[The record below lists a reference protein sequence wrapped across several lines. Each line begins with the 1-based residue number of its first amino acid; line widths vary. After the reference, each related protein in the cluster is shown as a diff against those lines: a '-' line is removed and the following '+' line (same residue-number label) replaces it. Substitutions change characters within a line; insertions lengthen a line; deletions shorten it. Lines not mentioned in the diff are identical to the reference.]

1 MMMCHRIWTGPAV
14 LLLAGAL
21 LTAISAD
28 QTARPSP
35 PAAIMDSS
43 HATLPPLPVMLAA
56 AEAHSPIL
64 KGQDAAIEITRLK
77 SKLTGQEW
85 LTYVKLSSNVMYGTN
100 DYFFLTQEFSGYN
113 LESKPYEVTRYSVGL
128 SLQLSLF
135 DLAKRSKTTQ
145 IARQEQVLA
154 EQRKQE
160 LIQALRQ
167 LVITQYY
174 DAKLSYDI
182 LNTRNEQKES
192 SLLQA
197 QMADI
202 KFQNNQMDFI
212 EYSKIIEFHN
222 QTMSDFQKAV
232 ADFELKFALLQ
243 ETAGINLRVP

>member
-1 MMMCHRIWTGPAV
+1 MMVQRFRTGV
-14 LLLAGAL
+14 LLCLFTVAHLQAGGP
-21 LTAISAD
+21 D
-28 QTARPSP
+28 QAGTPLKP
-35 PAAIMDSS
+35 PAMDSS
-43 HATLPPLPVMLAA
+43 HVTLPPLPVVLAA
-56 AEAHSPIL
+56 AEAHSPVL

-77 SKLTGQEW
+77 TRLTEQEW
-85 LTYVKLSSNVMYGTN
+85 LSYIKLSSNVLYGTN
-100 DYFFLTQEFSGYN
+100 DYFFLTQEFTGYN
-113 LESKPYEVTRYSVGL
+113 LESRPYETTRYSLGL

-135 DLAKRSKTTQ
+135 DVAKRNKTTA
-145 IARQEQVLA
+145 IARQEQKVA
-154 EQRKQE
+154 EQRKLE
-160 LIQALRQ
+160 LKQALRQ

-182 LNTRNEQKES
+182 LNTKNEQKES

-222 QTMSDFQKAV
+222 QTMSEYQKAQ

-243 ETAGINLRVP
+243 ETVGITLRIP